1 MQLSLNPISV
11 LSVFFAGVLVSF
23 TPCVYAFIPL
33 TLSYIGAKGAGSKYK
48 AFLLSVIYASGLAL
62 TFSILGIIA
71 ALGGRVF
78 GSLTQSAF
86 FYFLVGNIYL
96 VLGLSLLDIFNLPGS
111 DVSLLNRLGAKISN
125 SQGWLGIFTLGA
137 LSGLVIGPC
146 TTPALGAILTFV
158 AKERN
163 ILAGFI
169 LLTSFAFGMSLLL
182 ILSGTFSGIAQALP
196 KSGIWNKRIKILSAF
211 ILIAGAEYF
220 LLKAGGLL

>member
-1 MQLSLNPISV
+1 MQVSFNPISV

-33 TLSYIGAKGAGSKYK
+33 TLSYIGAKGSQSKYK
-48 AFLLSVIYASGLAL
+48 AFLLSIIYASGLAL

-96 VLGLSLLDIFNLPGS
+96 VLGLSLLDIFNLSGNVPF
-111 DVSLLNRLGAKISN
+111 LNRLNAKIMNTKS
-125 SQGWLGIFTLGA
+125 WLGIFTLGA

-146 TTPALGAILTFV
+146 TTPALGAILAYV